1 MKHFLDIGWR
11 RPRDAIVG
19 DYVVERIS
27 TPINFACL
35 MMWIW
40 ISKNSW
46 AFQGFMIHL
55 GGRNQQA
62 NFYILVELVLLDDP
76 EQGGERLGSQ
86 SSFFYALDRCWQR
99 EMSWQLQE

>member
-1 MKHFLDIGWR
+1 
-11 RPRDAIVG
+11 
-19 DYVVERIS
+19 
-27 TPINFACL
+27 
-35 MMWIW
+35 
-40 ISKNSW
+40 
-46 AFQGFMIHL
+46 MIHL

-62 NFYILVELVLLDDP
+62 NFYILVELVLFDDP